1 MSKIRIYE
9 LAKDYNVSS
18 KAMVDIIRELG
29 FDVKSHSSTATDEML
44 QAVQNKFASK
54 KEEVKKEIE
63 ERKRK
68 AEARQHA
75 EEEAQ
80 RRRQEIERRMM
91 AELHRTATVPEITPP
106 KKREL
111 PPEERKPILK
121 KKKDRRK
128 KKKEK
133 VVDLKAIHA
142 SFKRTMS
149 SLDVGK
155 KKRFHRRDERPGI
168 AAEESA
174 LTNVIKV
181 TEFMT
186 VSELAALMA
195 VRPAQ
200 VVAKCLEMG
209 MMATI
214 NQRLDLDTIGTLAL
228 EFGYTVEESKQI
240 GEEEEVG
247 DEPGTLK
254 SRSPV
259 VTIMGH
265 VDHGKTSLLDYIRKS
280 NVIAGEAGGITQHIG
295 AYEVELPK
303 GSITFLDTPGHQA
316 FSAMRARGA
325 HSTDIVVL
333 VVAADDSVMPQTV
346 EAIDHARAAGVPI
359 LVAINKIDL
368 PTANTDRI
376 REALAKHNLVPEE
389 WGGKTIM
396 VEVSAKTGQG
406 LDRLLEMILLQTEMM
421 ELKANPDREAH
432 GVIIEA
438 RLDRGKGP
446 VCTVLI
452 QKGTLRVG
460 DPFVTGTQFGRV
472 RAMFDERG
480 HAVEVGGPSR
490 PVQIL
495 GANGVPQA
503 GDTFMVV
510 ADEAEAREIGQ
521 KRLRLKREKDFH
533 TLKRLTLTEVYDRI
547 KEGEMKDLNLIIKGD
562 VDGSVEALS
571 DTLARIQ
578 HREVKVNVIHRG
590 VGAISESDVLLAAA
604 SQAIIIGFHVRPEPR
619 AAELAQREKV
629 DIRLYKII
637 YEVEADIKAAL
648 EGLLAP
654 EIVRVNLGEAEVRQL
669 FKVPKLGFIAGSYVR
684 TGTIKRGAAAEVF
697 RNGVKVGEGTITS
710 LKRFK
715 DDVREV
721 SSGFECGI
729 GIENVND
736 IKEGDSIRV
745 FAEVEEARRLEP
757 GA

>member
-1 MSKIRIYE
+1 MTKKRLYD

-18 KAMVDIIRELG
+18 KAMVDIVRELG

-44 QAVQNKFASK
+44 AAVQNKFASK
-54 KEEVKKEIE
+54 KEEVKKDLE
-63 ERKRK
+63 ERRKK
-68 AEARQHA
+68 AEARHHA
-75 EEEAQ
+75 EEEAV

-91 AELHRTATVPEITPP
+91 AELHPPVKKKEIPIP
-106 KKREL
+106 AE
-111 PPEERKPILK
+111 PEEKRPIIK

-142 SFKRTMS
+142 SFKKTMS
-149 SLDVGK
+149 SLDVGR
-155 KKRFHRRDERPGI
+155 KKRFHRREDHP
-168 AAEESA
+168 ESA
-174 LTNVIKV
+174 VEETEPGNVIKV

-186 VSELAALMA
+186 VSELAALMG

-200 VVAKCLEMG
+200 VVAKCMEMG

-228 EFGYTVEESKQI
+228 EFGFNVEESRQI
-240 GEEEEVG
+240 GEEVE
-247 DEPGTLK
+247 DFDDPSTLK
-254 SRSPV
+254 PRPPV

-265 VDHGKTSLLDYIRKS
+265 VDHGKTSLLDHIRKS

-303 GSITFLDTPGHQA
+303 GNITFLDTPGHEA
-316 FSAMRARGA
+316 FSSMRARGA
-325 HSTDIVVL
+325 HATDIVVL
-333 VVAADDSVMPQTV
+333 VVAADDAVMPQTV

-359 LVAINKIDL
+359 MVAVNKIDL
-368 PTANTDRI
+368 PTANTEKI
-376 REALAKHNLVPEE
+376 REQLAKHNLVPEE

-396 VEVSAKTGQG
+396 VEVSAKTGQNVDKL
-406 LDRLLEMILLQTEMM
+406 LDMILLQTEMM
-421 ELKANPDREAH
+421 ELRANPDRDAH

-446 VCTVLI
+446 VCTVMI

-460 DPFVTGTQFGRV
+460 DSFVTGTQFGRV
-472 RAMFDERG
+472 RAMFNERG
-480 HAVEVGGPSR
+480 KAVDEAPPST
-490 PVQIL
+490 PAQIL

-503 GDTFMVV
+503 GDTFITVSG
-510 ADEAEAREIGQ
+510 EAEARVIAQ
-521 KRLRLKREKDFH
+521 KRLRLKREKDFRI
-533 TLKRLTLTEVYDRI
+533 LKRLTLTEVYDRI
-547 KEGEMKDLNLIIKGD
+547 KEGEIRDLNLIIKGD

-578 HREVKVNVIHRG
+578 HKEVKVNVIHRG

-604 SQAIIIGFHVRPEPR
+604 SQAIIIGFHVRPEAR

-654 EIVRVNLGEAEVRQL
+654 EIVKVNLGEAEVRQL
-669 FKVPKLGFIAGSYVR
+669 FKIPKLGFIAGSYVKSGLIR
-684 TGTIKRGAAAEVF
+684 RGVIAEVL

-721 SSGFECGI
+721 ANGYECGI
-729 GIENVND
+729 GIDRIND
-736 IKEGDSIRV
+736 IKEGDTIR
-745 FAEVEEARRLEP
+745 AYTEVEEARRLES
-757 GA
+757 GVE

>member
-1 MSKIRIYE
+1 MTKKRLHE

-18 KAMVDIIRELG
+18 KAMVDIVRELG

-44 QAVQNKFASK
+44 EAVQNKFASK

-63 ERKRK
+63 ERKKK
-68 AEARQHA
+68 AEARHHA
-75 EEEAQ
+75 EEEAV

-91 AELHRTATVPEITPP
+91 AELHVTRKKEVPKIE
-106 KKREL
+106 KKAIFR
-111 PPEERKPILK
+111 K
-121 KKKDRRK
+121 KKERRK

-142 SFKRTMS
+142 SFKKTMS
-149 SLDVGK
+149 SLEVG
-155 KKRFHRRDERPGI
+155 RRRKFRRHDEKDEVTS
-168 AAEESA
+168 AEVQPV
-174 LTNVIKV
+174 NVIKV
-181 TEFMT
+181 TEYMT
-186 VSELAALMA
+186 VSELAAAMGA
-195 VRPAQ
+195 RPAA

-228 EFGYTVEESKQI
+228 EFGFNIEESKQI
-240 GEEEEVG
+240 GEEEELRE
-247 DEPGTLK
+247 DPSTLK
-254 SRSPV
+254 SRAPV

-265 VDHGKTSLLDYIRKS
+265 VDHGKTSLLDFIRKS

-295 AYEVELPK
+295 AYEVVLP
-303 GSITFLDTPGHQA
+303 GGDITFLDTPGHEA
-316 FSAMRARGA
+316 FSSMRARGA
-325 HSTDIVVL
+325 HVTDIVVL
-333 VVAADDSVMPQTV
+333 VVAADDAVMPQTI

-359 LVAINKIDL
+359 LVAMNKVDL
-368 PTANTDRI
+368 PTANTERI
-376 REALAKHNLVPEE
+376 REQLSKHNLVPEE

-406 LDRLLEMILLQTEMM
+406 IDKLLEMILLQTELM

-432 GVIIEA
+432 GAIIEA

-446 VCTVLI
+446 ITTVLI
-452 QKGTLRVG
+452 QKGILRIG
-460 DPFVTGTQFGRV
+460 DPFVTGTQYGRV
-472 RAMFDERG
+472 RAMFNERG
-480 HAVEVGGPSR
+480 KPVTEAPPST

-495 GANGVPQA
+495 GSGGVPQA

-510 ADEAEAREIGQ
+510 KNETEARDIAQ
-521 KRLRLKREKDFH
+521 KRLRLKREKDFRV
-533 TLKRLTLTEVYDRI
+533 LKRLTLTEVYDRI
-547 KEGEMKDLNLIIKGD
+547 KEGEIRELNLIIKGD

-604 SQAIIIGFHVRPEPR
+604 SQAIIIGFHVRPEAR
-619 AAELAQREKV
+619 ALELSSREKV

-654 EIVRVNLGEAEVRQL
+654 EIVKVNLGEAEVRQL
-669 FKVPKLGFIAGSYVR
+669 FKVPRQGTIAGSYVR
-684 TGTIKRGAAAEVF
+684 SGTIKRGASAEIV
-697 RNGVKVGEGTITS
+697 RNGVKVGEGTISS

-729 GIENVND
+729 GIETVPD
-736 IKEGDSIRV
+736 IQEGDIIK
-745 FAEVEEARRLEP
+745 AYTEVEEARRLEP
-757 GA
+757 GIK